1 MPIENDLPKILVV
14 DDRKENLFAIETL
27 LKPVGAEVIA
37 ARSGHEAL
45 KFVLEHHF
53 SLILLD
59 VQMPDMDG
67 FEVARLLKQNDLFKY
82 IPIIFVTAVS
92 REQHQVFKGY
102 ECGAVDYLFKPIFPA
117 ILMAKVKT
125 FLDLAQK
132 NIELE
137 RIHAELS
144 HANKRFMEL
153 AHYDPLT
160 NLANRTLFRIFL
172 TKAISEAKRYG
183 RKCALLF
190 LDLDHFKDIN
200 DTMGHDAGDLLLCQ
214 VALRLQDC
222 CRESDLIARLGGDE
236 FALILGDIQ
245 DPRDGTDIAQK
256 ILKKLSFPHNLKG
269 TKHFVSS
276 SIGIA
281 ICPDDGKDVE
291 GLAKAADLAM
301 YQAKRRGRNTYRFF
315 SQELQN
321 RTQRSL
327 QIEGQLREAL
337 KRNEFLAFYQP
348 IIETESGKCKGMEA
362 LIRWNSSERGIICP
376 NEFITAAE
384 KTRLILPIGSWILNE
399 ASRTLTTWSDL
410 TPSLSLTVAVN
421 LSISQLNQVGFERQV
436 EKVLME
442 TGLEPGLLEL
452 EITENAF
459 IKNPEAV
466 NNTLNAIRQL
476 GVKIA
481 IDDFGTGFSSMK
493 YLQELP
499 IDTLKIDQSFI
510 RDIGRNRK
518 SEAIIRAII
527 ALAHNL
533 EVFTVAEGVETAE
546 QVQFL
551 KEHHCDYLQGFHYS
565 RPLPEE
571 EVAGFLA
578 QKWTLG

>member
-14 DDRKENLFAIETL
+14 DDLKENLFAIETL
-27 LKPVGAEVIA
+27 LKPVGAEVFTA
-37 ARSGHEAL
+37 LSGHEAL
-45 KFVLEHHF
+45 KLVLENHF

-59 VQMPDMDG
+59 VQMPGMDG
-67 FEVARLLKQNDLFKY
+67 FEVARLLKQDDLFKY

-117 ILMAKVKT
+117 ILLAKVRI
-125 FLDLAQK
+125 FLDLASK

-137 RIHAELS
+137 RIHSELS
-144 HANKRFMEL
+144 QANKKLMEL

-160 NLANRTLFRIFL
+160 NLANRALFRIFL
-172 TKAISEAKRYG
+172 TKAISEARRYG

-200 DTMGHDAGDLLLCQ
+200 DTMGHDAGDLLLCK

-245 DPRDGTDIAQK
+245 CPRDGTDIAQK
-256 ILKKLSFPHNLKG
+256 ILRKLSFPHNLKG

-459 IKNPEAV
+459 MKNPETV
-466 NNTLNAIRQL
+466 NNTLNAIRQM

-493 YLQELP
+493 YLQKLP

-510 RDIGRNRK
+510 RDIGRNQK

-533 EVFTVAEGVETAE
+533 ELATIAEGVETAE